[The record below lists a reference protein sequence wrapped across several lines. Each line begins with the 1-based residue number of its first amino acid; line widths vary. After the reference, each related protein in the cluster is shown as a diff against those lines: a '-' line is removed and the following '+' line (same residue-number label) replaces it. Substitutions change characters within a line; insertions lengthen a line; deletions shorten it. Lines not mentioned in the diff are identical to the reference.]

1 MTAPPPVALAGVWRD
16 TARRDRSSRCHEL
29 FPYAYQG
36 RTVKLAAFEAI
47 AAALR
52 DAGVRY
58 LVAGGIAVNAHGY
71 VRLTYDVDL
80 VIQLKPG
87 NIQPAFKALAD
98 LGYRPTVPVTA
109 DQFADEAQRER
120 WIREK
125 GMQVLNFHS
134 DLHRPFTVDVFVSEP
149 FDFDTEYKAAM
160 QGELAPGL
168 TVRFVSIPALI
179 AMKQLA
185 NRPRDLDDIE
195 HLRLIMGEKRR
206 DEHGN

>member
-1 MTAPPPVALAGVWRD
+1 
-16 TARRDRSSRCHEL
+16 
-29 FPYAYQG
+29 
-36 RTVKLAAFEAI
+36 VKLAAFEAI

-58 LVAGGIAVNAHGY
+58 LVAGGLAVNAHGY
-71 VRLTYDVDL
+71 LRLTYDVDL
-80 VIQLKPG
+80 VIQLTPK
-87 NIQPAFKALAD
+87 NIVPAFQALAS

-109 DQFADEAQRER
+109 EQFADGAQRAR

-125 GMQVLNFHS
+125 GMQVLNFYS
-134 DLHRPFTVDVFVSEP
+134 DLHRPVPVDVFVSEP
-149 FDFDTEYKAAM
+149 FDFDSEYESAL

-168 TVRFVSIPALI
+168 TARFVSIPALI

-195 HLRLIMGEKRR
+195 HLRLIMEEQRR
-206 DEHGN
+206 DESGR

>member
-1 MTAPPPVALAGVWRD
+1 MPP
-16 TARRDRSSRCHEL
+16 
-29 FPYAYQG
+29 
-36 RTVKLAAFEAI
+36 VKLAAFEAI

-58 LVAGGIAVNAHGY
+58 LVAGGVAVNAHGY
-71 VRLTYDVDL
+71 LRLTYDVDL
-80 VIQLKPG
+80 VIQLIPE
-87 NIQPAFKALAD
+87 NIRPAFTALAS

-109 DQFADEAQRER
+109 EQFSDEAQRAR

-134 DLHRPFTVDVFVSEP
+134 DQYGPFTVDVFVSAP
-149 FDFDTEYKAAM
+149 FDFESEYRAAM
-160 QGELAPGL
+160 EGEIAPGL
-168 TVRFVSIPALI
+168 SVRFVSIPSLI

-195 HLRLIMGEKRR
+195 HLRLILEER
-206 DEHGN
+206 DRK

>member
-1 MTAPPPVALAGVWRD
+1 M
-16 TARRDRSSRCHEL
+16 
-29 FPYAYQG
+29 
-36 RTVKLAAFEAI
+36 KLAAFEAI
-47 AAALR
+47 VTALR
-52 DAGVRY
+52 DAHVRY

-80 VIQLKPG
+80 VIQLKPD
-87 NIQPAFKALAD
+87 NIRPAFKALAD

-109 DQFADEAQRER
+109 EQFADEAHRAR

-149 FDFDTEYKAAM
+149 FDFEREYEAAM

-179 AMKQLA
+179 AMKQVA

-195 HLRLIMGEKRR
+195 HLRVIMEEKRR
-206 DEHGN
+206 DGSGS

>member
-1 MTAPPPVALAGVWRD
+1 M
-16 TARRDRSSRCHEL
+16 
-29 FPYAYQG
+29 
-36 RTVKLAAFEAI
+36 KLAAFEAV
-47 AAALR
+47 AAALQ

-71 VRLTYDVDL
+71 LRLTYDVDL
-80 VIQLKPG
+80 VIQLQPA
-87 NIQPAFKALAD
+87 NIQPAFKALQG

-109 DQFADEAQRER
+109 EQFADPAQRAR

-134 DLHRPFTVDVFVSEP
+134 DRHRPFTVDVFVSEP
-149 FDFDTEYKAAM
+149 FDFDVEYEAAM
-160 QGELAPGL
+160 RGEIAPGL

-185 NRPRDLDDIE
+185 KRPRDLDDIE
-195 HLRLIMGEKRR
+195 HLRLIAEEKRKN
-206 DEHGN
+206 GS